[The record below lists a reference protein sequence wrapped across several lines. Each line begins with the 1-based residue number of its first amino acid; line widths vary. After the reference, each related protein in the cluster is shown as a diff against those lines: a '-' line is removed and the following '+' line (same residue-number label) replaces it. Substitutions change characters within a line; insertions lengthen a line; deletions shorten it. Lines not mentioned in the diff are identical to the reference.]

1 MYVIHILVI
10 NFELMISYSNMVMNM
25 NEVKGYIHRTT
36 DIILILQDY
45 NTDNHIFAS
54 VYSLLTIIHL
64 NSIYLQHIHS
74 VPQPTT
80 SNNHIK
86 HGNIHKY

>member
-25 NEVKGYIHRTT
+25 NEEVKGYIHRTT

-45 NTDNHIFAS
+45 NTHNHIFAS

-64 NSIYLQHIHS
+64 NSIYLQHING

-80 SNNHIK
+80 SNNHI
-86 HGNIHKY
+86 